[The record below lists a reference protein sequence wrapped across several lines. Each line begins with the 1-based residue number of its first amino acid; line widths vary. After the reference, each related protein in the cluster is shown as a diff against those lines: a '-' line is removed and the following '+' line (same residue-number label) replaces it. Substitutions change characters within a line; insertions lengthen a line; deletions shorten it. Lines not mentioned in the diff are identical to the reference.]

1 MRKILFVC
9 HGNICR
15 SAMAENMM
23 REMLDARG
31 ITDVMVDSAATS
43 REEIGNRIYP
53 PARAKLA
60 EKGVPVCD
68 HRARQMTAAD
78 YEAFDWLIGMD
89 AANIR
94 NMTRIAGGDPAGKIH
109 RLLEL
114 AGEARDI
121 ADPWYTDDFEQTY
134 RDLLLGLAA
143 LLARL
148 GKGDAR

>member
-1 MRKILFVC
+1 MRKILFIC

-15 SAMAENMM
+15 SAMAENMF
-23 REMLDARG
+23 RQMLLARG
-31 ITDVMVDSAATS
+31 ITDVLVDSAATS

-53 PARAKLA
+53 PARAKLE

-78 YEAFDWLIGMD
+78 HAACDWLIGMD

-94 NMTRIAGGDPAGKIH
+94 NMTRIAGGDAEGKIH

-114 AGEARDI
+114 AGEPRDI
-121 ADPWYTDDFEQTY
+121 ADPWYTGDFEQTY
-134 RDLLLGLAA
+134 RDLERGLEA

-148 GKGDAR
+148 TEEAR